1 MCNKEKNSFC
11 CFLIVC
17 LIVALFI
24 LASLTVYSVVAFA
37 ENDVV
42 NFRIITINV
51 SSSGV
56 WAIALAIL
64 WVIPISV
71 SMICITVV
79 VCKLI
84 EHYRCPQEEDINKT
98 LAFTIIEKMGKK

>member
-1 MCNKEKNSFC
+1 
-11 CFLIVC
+11 LIVT
-17 LIVALFI
+17 LFI
-24 LASLTVYSVVAFA
+24 LVGLTVYSVVTFA

-42 NFRIITINV
+42 NFGIITISV

-56 WAIALAIL
+56 WGIALAIL

-71 SMICITVV
+71 SMICITIV

-84 EHYRCPQEEDINKT
+84 EHYRCPQKDDIKKT